1 MPETL
6 TKPVLT
12 AEDVMADPKLQVAYL
27 AEMGRQSFPYFCRE
41 LLGYTDMIRRKDAL
55 VPGYSHDELCE
66 FLTDDPAQFKLIL
79 WPRHTFKSYIAT
91 IGYTLWRLATNPNLR
106 FLVVCDTNEKA
117 EGFLLGMKNHLEG
130 KIAGSLFRTVYGDW
144 TVDPKRGVYNQQA
157 MVVRVRTKAQVEPSV
172 DTAGIETSK
181 TGKHYDVIVFD
192 DLVSEKNITTPELMQ
207 KVKDVRKKYLSILKP
222 GGQIIM
228 PGTRW
233 HYGDA
238 YGEIVAQEEEHVKQG
253 RPKVFATCVRSA
265 EVVVGDQ
272 TIYPFSRM
280 GEHSLTKERLALLQS
295 EQGTYVFSCLYL
307 NSPTDD
313 ATAFFKLGN
322 FAWYTPDT
330 LPTGL
335 YITAALDPIPPS
347 DQTKGDD
354 AALTIVG
361 HDTERNMYVRDIVA
375 GRLQPSEQIDA
386 LFALHQR
393 WGIRA
398 LAVETNH
405 WQKTLLKDI
414 EVRVAQER
422 KVNPNFR
429 LFHVEPITRGS
440 ANSKHQ
446 DIRGLQPYHER
457 RAIRLPGTRY
467 ELLMGVWQKLAMQM
481 TQYPNAPHDDVLD
494 SLSMHLHVQ
503 QAGTATPIVQTLP
516 YTSAAWFE
524 REQQKEEMVVMARRP
539 RWQRRPL
546 PELAFS

>member
-6 TKPVLT
+6 IKPVLT

-41 LLGYTDMIRRKDAL
+41 LLGYQDMIRRKDAL

-66 FLTDDPAQFKLIL
+66 FLTEDLTPFKLIL
-79 WPRHTFKSYIAT
+79 WPRHTFKSHIAT
-91 IGYTLWRLATNPNLR
+91 IGRPLWRLTTDPNLR
-106 FLVVCDTNEKA
+106 FLIVCDTNEKA

-144 TVDPKRGVYNQQA
+144 TVDPKRGVWNQQA

-181 TGKHYDVIVFD
+181 TGKHYDEIIFD

-207 KVKDVRKKYLSILKP
+207 KVKDVRKKYLSVLKP

-238 YGEIVAQEEEHVKQG
+238 YGEIVAQEEENAKQG
-253 RPKVFATCVRSA
+253 RPKVFATCIRSA

-280 GEHSLTKERLALLQS
+280 GEHSLTKERLALLKS
-295 EQGTYVFSCLYL
+295 EQGSYVFSCLYL
-307 NSPTDD
+307 NAPTDD
-313 ATAFFKLGN
+313 TTAFFKLAN

-347 DQTKGDD
+347 DGAKGDD
-354 AALTIVG
+354 AAETCAAACPIGFNGSTAIGARVGFDTI
-361 HDTERNMYVRDIVA
+361 
-375 GRLQPSEQIDA
+375 S
-386 LFALHQR
+386 
-393 WGIRA
+393 
-398 LAVETNH
+398 AVPPGCPFTRSPAMN
-405 WQKTLLKDI
+405 I
-414 EVRVAQER
+414 GAR
-422 KVNPNFR
+422 VNP
-429 LFHVEPITRGS
+429 PSAITGTSRGITAAQNRSS
-440 ANSKHQ
+440 AEGPSM
-446 DIRGLQPYHER
+446 LCTV
-457 RAIRLPGTRY
+457 APGT
-467 ELLMGVWQKLAMQM
+467 M
-481 TQYPNAPHDDVLD
+481 APGAVA
-494 SLSMHLHVQ
+494 
-503 QAGTATPIVQTLP
+503 AGTGAT
-516 YTSAAWFE
+516 AG
-524 REQQKEEMVVMARRP
+524 
-539 RWQRRPL
+539 
-546 PELAFS
+546 